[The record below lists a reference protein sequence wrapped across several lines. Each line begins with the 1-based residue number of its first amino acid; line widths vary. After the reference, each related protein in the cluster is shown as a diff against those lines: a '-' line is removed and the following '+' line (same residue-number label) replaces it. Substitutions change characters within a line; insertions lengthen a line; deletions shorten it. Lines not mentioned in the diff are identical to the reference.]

1 MATPEEGKKA
11 PALSLNDQD
20 GTRVTLKDL
29 RGKKVA
35 IYFYPKDQ
43 TPGCTT
49 QACNLRDNYAAVR
62 KADIV
67 VLGVSP
73 DDEASHTKFI
83 AKQDLPFTLLADP
96 AKKALEAYGVWSEKN
111 MYGRKYMGVVR
122 TTFLIDESGT
132 IVKIIAKP
140 KVADH
145 TREILDGFGL
155 SA

>member
-96 AKKALEAYGVWSEKN
+96 AKKALEAYGVWREKN

-140 KVADH
+140 KVAEH

>member
-96 AKKALEAYGVWSEKN
+96 AKKALEAYGVWREKN

>member
-140 KVADH
+140 NVADH

>member
-96 AKKALEAYGVWSEKN
+96 AKKALEAYGVWREKN

-132 IVKIIAKP
+132 IVKIITKP

>member
-1 MATPEEGKKA
+1 MASLEEGKKA
-11 PALSLNDQD
+11 PALSLNDPD
-20 GTRVTLKDL
+20 GKRVTLKEL
-29 RGKKVA
+29 QGKKVA
-35 IYFYPKDQ
+35 LYFYPKDQ

-49 QACNLRDNYAAVR
+49 QACNIRDNYGALK
-62 KADIV
+62 KAGVV
-67 VLGVSP
+67 VLGISP

-96 AKKALEAYGVWSEKN
+96 DKKALEAYGVWREKN

-145 TREILDGFGL
+145 TREILDGFGV
-155 SA
+155 SV

>member
-96 AKKALEAYGVWSEKN
+96 DKKALEAYGVWREKN

-145 TREILDGFGL
+145 TREILDGFGV
-155 SA
+155 SV